1 MHDQLSDVLT
11 ALGDPARRSIV
22 ERLVRGPATPKQL
35 AAGHTIS
42 PQAISRHLNVLE
54 AAGLISRT
62 RNGQQR
68 PCHLNAEGLRVAS
81 QWLDQQRI
89 FWEGSFD
96 ELATYLSEEEER

>member
-22 ERLVRGPATPKQL
+22 ERLTRGPATPKEL
-35 AAGHTIS
+35 AAGRTITA
-42 PQAISRHLNVLE
+42 QAISRHLNVLE
-54 AAGLISRT
+54 AAGLIRRT

-68 PCHLNAEGLRVAS
+68 PCHIDPEGLRVAG
-81 QWLDQQRI
+81 QWMDRHRV

-96 ELATYLSEEEER
+96 RLASYLDHEEEK